1 MRPRLSSALAIALG
15 AIGTAVAALCSWG
28 VAVATAGPYPTQP
41 MYTRGHYVTTSGS
54 STTAVVIS
62 VAIIAAIV
70 AGSVVFA
77 VLTLRRERPTPTARV
92 APLPT
97 EPKRERTPKAA

>member
-28 VAVATAGPYPTQP
+28 VAVAAAGSYPAGP

-62 VAIIAAIV
+62 VIVVATIV
-70 AGSVVFA
+70 AGAVAFV